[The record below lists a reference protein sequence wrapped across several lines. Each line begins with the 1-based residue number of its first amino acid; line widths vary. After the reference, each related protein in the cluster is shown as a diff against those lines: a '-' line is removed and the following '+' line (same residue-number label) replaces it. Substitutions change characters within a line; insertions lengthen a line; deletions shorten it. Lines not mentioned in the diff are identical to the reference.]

1 MNGPPDA
8 GRCGEAIPV
17 AGVSLQEIIRRLWPY
32 VGTQFALHDVTTGHS
47 KENVMYKPSAQR
59 TLKPSHLWRL
69 TCASI
74 LFTGLVISLAGCTTP
89 PSNRDQSPNAT
100 KRTSSLEA
108 PVLPGAAYTN
118 LDVLRV
124 GDESL
129 LQQSMIGASAL
140 GAPAQ
145 AASEPLAQPVVD
157 AASGGPVGAEAPPL
171 GPVQGT

>member
-1 MNGPPDA
+1 
-8 GRCGEAIPV
+8 
-17 AGVSLQEIIRRLWPY
+17 
-32 VGTQFALHDVTTGHS
+32 
-47 KENVMYKPSAQR
+47 MYKPRAQR
-59 TLKPSHLWRL
+59 ILKPSHLWRL

-74 LFTGLVISLAGCTTP
+74 LLSGLAISSAGCTTP

-140 GAPAQ
+140 DAGAQ
-145 AASEPLAQPVVD
+145 AASEPSVQPVAGAPSDD
-157 AASGGPVGAEAPPL
+157 AVGPDAPPL